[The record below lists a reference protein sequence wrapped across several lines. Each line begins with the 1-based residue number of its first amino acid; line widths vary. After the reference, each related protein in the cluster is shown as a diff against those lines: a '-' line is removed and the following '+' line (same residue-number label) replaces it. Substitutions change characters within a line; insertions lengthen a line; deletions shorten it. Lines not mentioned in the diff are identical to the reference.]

1 VFRAPFYLNSFSR
14 QCLEWNVWAHY
25 LFHSFWMDP
34 HCRLH
39 NRDVKPK
46 LRWQILYPVTRYM
59 ASDTH
64 TLLSITHTHPLTL
77 SIFTQ
82 THFALNLSP
91 SHTLTTSVSISLSPS
106 HTHTHK
112 HTHTFSLWHTQWCSY
127 CSPTRYLSSLIFCIS
142 WTFLTVGSNKN
153 SRNKIDGILLAKSDE
168 SGKWDVINF
177 QKTN

>member
-1 VFRAPFYLNSFSR
+1 MTDLIPSDEIYGLRHTHTPFYHSHAPSHS
-14 QCLEWNVWAHY
+14 VY
-25 LFHSFWMDP
+25 FHTNTFCSQSLP
-34 HCRLH
+34 H
-39 NRDVKPK
+39 
-46 LRWQILYPVTRYM
+46 
-59 ASDTH
+59 TH
-64 TLLSITHTHPLTL
+64 TNY
-77 SIFTQ
+77 FC
-82 THFALNLSP
+82 LN
-91 SHTLTTSVSISLSPS
+91 ISLSFT

-112 HTHTFSLWHTQWCSY
+112 YTHTFSLWHTQWCSY

>member
-1 VFRAPFYLNSFSR
+1 MTDLIPSDEIYGLRHTHTPFYHSHAPSHS
-14 QCLEWNVWAHY
+14 VY
-25 LFHSFWMDP
+25 FHTNTFCS
-34 HCRLH
+34 
-39 NRDVKPK
+39 
-46 LRWQILYPVTRYM
+46 Q
-59 ASDTH
+59 S
-64 TLLSITHTHPLTL
+64 LSLT
-77 SIFTQ
+77 
-82 THFALNLSP
+82 
-91 SHTLTTSVSISLSPS
+91 HTLTTSVSISLSPS
-106 HTHTHK
+106 

>member
-1 VFRAPFYLNSFSR
+1 MCELTIYSIRFGWIPIAG
-14 QCLEWNVWAHY
+14 CTIEMWNLSYDDRSYTQW
-25 LFHSFWMDP
+25 
-34 HCRLH
+34 
-39 NRDVKPK
+39 RDIWP
-46 LRWQILYPVTRYM
+46 Q
-59 ASDTH
+59 TH
-64 TLLSITHTHPLTL
+64 THFFLSLTRTLSLCLFSHKHILLSISLPHTHTNY
-77 SIFTQ
+77 FC
-82 THFALNLSP
+82 LN
-91 SHTLTTSVSISLSPS
+91 ISLSFT